1 MSSPAQSYP
10 AAVLAGGEYAA
21 RIIGPA
27 DARSLVPAWRELALK
42 AMEPN
47 VFYEPDFVLAAEPAF
62 AAPGRLQFL
71 TINRGE
77 SLVFLL
83 PFRTVGAGAMMIA
96 EAFRHPYA
104 TTTAPLVA
112 ASDARQALHL
122 WLSGGAAQIRVSGWR
137 LQEMPQDGALWQAMM
152 EDYLLERET
161 LAMVLVLV
169 DGEIGPTRLDL
180 QMLEWVRANA
190 LPHVVIATKHDKV
203 KSSRRQ
209 RRKRD
214 LAEACRLQPQDG
226 VWVSA
231 AKGTGID
238 RLRGLVREWLAPG

>member
-1 MSSPAQSYP
+1 MSAARPLPLEFVTSATRAADLPDTDAELAVVGRSNVGKSSLLNALANRKGLAKVSKTPGRTQLLNCFSLGDGTALVDCPGYGYASAP
-10 AAVLAGGEYAA
+10 AATRA
-21 RIIGPA
+21 R
-27 DARSLVPAWRELALK
+27 
-42 AMEPN
+42 
-47 VFYEPDFVLAAEPAF
+47 
-62 AAPGRLQFL
+62 
-71 TINRGE
+71 
-77 SLVFLL
+77 
-83 PFRTVGAGAMMIA
+83 
-96 EAFRHPYA
+96 
-104 TTTAPLVA
+104 
-112 ASDARQALHL
+112 
-122 WLSGGAAQIRVSGWR
+122 
-137 LQEMPQDGALWQAMM
+137 WQAMM

-214 LAEACRLQPQDG
+214 LAEACRLQPQDV